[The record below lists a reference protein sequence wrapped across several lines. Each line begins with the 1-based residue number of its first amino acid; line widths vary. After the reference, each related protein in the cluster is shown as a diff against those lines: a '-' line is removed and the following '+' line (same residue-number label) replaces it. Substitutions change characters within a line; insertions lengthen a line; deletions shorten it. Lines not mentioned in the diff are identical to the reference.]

1 MTNRIL
7 MNQKIRPEV
16 AQGKQKILI
25 LGANG
30 MLGHDLAQVFANQKP
45 ILWDQADLDITDQ
58 VAVEKKLVEL
68 HPTIIINAAAYTNVD
83 GAQTDEQTAFKVN
96 ADAVG
101 YLASAAKRLGAI
113 LVHFSTEYVFDGKN
127 KTGYH
132 EDSPTGPLNIYG
144 QSKAKGEELLVQNC
158 EMYYLIRSSW
168 LYGHSPQIGKPRGLN
183 FVETMLK
190 LAAEGKPLKVVDD
203 QFGSPTYTADLAV
216 QTRSIIE
223 QFKPCGIYHVTNSGI
238 CSWYEFAV
246 EIFKF
251 KGLAVDLQPIK
262 SQDYP
267 LPTSRPQY
275 SILLNTKLDPLRS
288 WNNALKDY
296 LQ

>member
-1 MTNRIL
+1 ME
-7 MNQKIRPEV
+7 QKV
-16 AQGKQKILI
+16 LI

-30 MLGHDLAQVFANQKP
+30 MLGHDLSRVFANQNP
-45 ILWDQADLDITDQ
+45 FLWDQTDLDITDQ
-58 VAVEKKLVEL
+58 IAVEKKLADL
-68 HPTIIINAAAYTNVD
+68 HPTVIINAAAYTNVD
-83 GAQTDEQTAFKVN
+83 GAETDAQAAFKIN

-101 YLASAAKRLGAI
+101 YLAQTAQTLGAI

-127 KTGYH
+127 KTGYR
-132 EDSPTGPLNIYG
+132 EDSQIGPLNVYG
-144 QSKAKGEELLVQNC
+144 HSKVSGEELLIKNC

-190 LAAEGKPLKVVDD
+190 LAAEGRPLKVVND
-203 QFGSPTYTADLAV
+203 QFGSPTYTVDLAL
-216 QTRSIIE
+216 QTRNIIE
-223 QFKPCGIYHVTNSGI
+223 QFKPCGIYHVTNSGV
-238 CSWYEFAV
+238 CSWYDFAAEV
-246 EIFKF
+246 FKL

-267 LPTSRPQY
+267 LATSRPQY

-288 WNNALKDY
+288 WNDALKDY